1 MIAPPRQI
9 DLALTILL
17 ALIWASAFTAIE
29 VALQTISPLA
39 VAAIRLFIGALVLLP
54 IAIKLHGWP
63 RADLS
68 IIGLLCVIAALNFMI
83 PFTLIAWAQ
92 TYLTASTMA
101 LIMGTGPCFAL
112 LLSHVVTID
121 DRLSI
126 KKVAACIAATGAVTL
141 VILSDGDVSFGGSRL
156 AILAGLC
163 ASFCYVLAGALARRI
178 DGLPILS
185 MTAYVLTMA
194 AVMTM
199 PLAAM
204 VALPT
209 IMPPTS
215 TVLAVLYLGLV
226 PTGLAF
232 VLRYGL
238 IRRVGLSRFSLG
250 MSLVPVFGVAIGA
263 FVLKESITVTVIAGT
278 VMILI
283 SMLLAR

>member
-1 MIAPPRQI
+1 MIAPRSKI
-9 DLALTILL
+9 DFALTIIL

-39 VAAIRLFIGALVLLP
+39 IAAIRLFIGALVLLP
-54 IAIKLHGWP
+54 IAVKLHGWP
-63 RADLS
+63 GVDLS
-68 IIGLLCVIAALNFMI
+68 TIGLLCVIAALNFMI

-112 LLSHVVTID
+112 ILSHVITID

-126 KKVAACIAATGAVTL
+126 KKAVACIAATGAVAL
-141 VILSDGDVSFGGSRL
+141 VLLNDGDVSFASSRL

-185 MTAYVLTMA
+185 MTAYVLAIA

-209 IMPPTS
+209 IVPPTS

>member
-1 MIAPPRQI
+1 MIAPPRQM

-54 IAIKLHGWP
+54 IAVKLHGWP

-112 LLSHVVTID
+112 FLSHVVTID
-121 DRLSI
+121 DRLSV

-141 VILSDGDVSFGGSRL
+141 VILSDGDVSLGGSRL

-194 AVMTM
+194 AVLTM

-250 MSLVPVFGVAIGA
+250 MSLVPVFGVALGA
-263 FVLKESITVTVIAGT
+263 FVLGESITVSVIAGT

-283 SMLLAR
+283 SMLLAP